1 MHFRLLSFADETA
14 PVSQADPA
22 EGGDAVSP
30 HDLLGS
36 SAGDTRQRKRPFSQL
51 SVAPAVVVRSNNEE
65 DVMEPA
71 HKRTRLSSNDSS
83 TAGPS
88 SAMQVV
94 PSSVTVSAG
103 PVSKHADGVVSME
116 TDAVLVRFI
125 PGEMLDV
132 RSAYPLASVSQSALN
147 NKASF
152 RLLALMRMLP
162 GSKLESLL
170 HSKSNRLSLTLSK
183 VAMSLKGNCQ
193 VLSTTTAAETQ
204 ALPANASLPG
214 TTPEQP
220 DVKTPSETSFSK
232 KSSVLPPC
240 PPPGPPAS
248 GAETPVW
255 TLPWE
260 NSSICVDPEVMRR
273 VVLSQTKLLPFSVD
287 LEAFWSSAREGLDDE
302 GFTACQ
308 QTYQEILAGGVL
320 GQTWEQ
326 LKVGSVGGCIWTC
339 MVKT

>member
-1 MHFRLLSFADETA
+1 MHFRPLSFTDETA
-14 PVSQADPA
+14 PATQADPT
-22 EGGDAVSP
+22 EDGDAISP

-36 SAGDTRQRKRPFSQL
+36 SAGDTKQRKRPFSQL
-51 SVAPAVVVRSNNEE
+51 SVAPAVGVRSSNEE
-65 DVMEPA
+65 DITEPA

-88 SAMQVV
+88 SATQVV
-94 PSSVTVSAG
+94 PSSVSAG
-103 PVSKHADGVVSME
+103 LVKKHSDGVVSME

-125 PGEMLDV
+125 PGKMLDV
-132 RSAYPLASVSQSALN
+132 RSANPLASLSQSTLN

-152 RLLALMRMLP
+152 KLLALMRMLP
-162 GSKLESLL
+162 GSKLEPLL

-183 VAMSLKGNCQ
+183 VAMSLKGNRQ
-193 VLSTTTAAETQ
+193 ALSTTTTAELQ
-204 ALPANASLPG
+204 AQPANAALPG

-220 DVKTPSETSFSK
+220 DVETPSETSFSE

-240 PPPGPPAS
+240 PPPGPAAS
-248 GAETPVW
+248 GAETPMW
-255 TLPWE
+255 ALPWE

-287 LEAFWSSAREGLDDE
+287 LETFWSSAREGLDDD
-302 GFTACQ
+302 GFTACK

-320 GQTWEQ
+320 GRTWEQ
-326 LKVGSVGGCIWTC
+326 LKVGSVGGCICTC
-339 MVKT
+339 VVKT